1 MKFYEKLITLRKKA
15 LLSQE
20 QLAERLNVTRQTISK
35 WELGQSKP
43 DMDKLK
49 EISKLFEIDIETL
62 TNDEISLE
70 NVNNIN
76 NVKKEDKKNDS
87 GNRKIILYIVIVIFI
102 VSLVTLTYRVGTVIK
117 TKIDETKEEINKTKE
132 EAKKKQEEAEKRR
145 KEIEEKI
152 KEEQERQEQEQKERE
167 EELKK
172 DSFNSKFEFYQ
183 GTNGG
188 TAVGMEIDKIVE
200 NNKKNT
206 TKLIEVIFDGTSYGT
221 DAENIR
227 KIKNSLK
234 DFNGY
239 KLQQYEVSLDYDTN
253 GYVNK
258 VTIETK

>member
-1 MKFYEKLITLRKKA
+1 MKFYEKLILLRKKTM
-15 LLSQE
+15 LSQE

-43 DMDKLK
+43 DVDKLK
-49 EISKLFEIDIETL
+49 EISKLFEVDLETL
-62 TNDEISLE
+62 TNDEISLDNE
-70 NVNNIN
+70 KKIN
-76 NVKKEDKKNDS
+76 DIRKESKNDL

-102 VSLVTLTYRVGTVIK
+102 VSLVTLTYRVGTTIK
-117 TKIDETKEEINKTKE
+117 TKIDENKEEANKTKE
-132 EAKKKQEEAEKRR
+132 EIKRKQEEVEKHQ

-167 EELKK
+167 QEISKNN
-172 DSFNSKFEFYQ
+172 FNSTFEFYQ
-183 GTNGG
+183 GTTGG
-188 TAVGMEIDKIVE
+188 TATGMAIDKIVE

-206 TKLIEVIFDGTSYGT
+206 TQLIEVIFDNTTYGT

-227 KIKNSLK
+227 KIKNNLK

-239 KLQQYEVSLDYDTN
+239 KLQQYEISLDYDTN

>member
-1 MKFYEKLITLRKKA
+1 MKFYEKLIMLRKKA

-35 WELGQSKP
+35 WEQAQSKP

-62 TNDEISLE
+62 TNDEISIE
-70 NVNNIN
+70 NANDIN
-76 NVKKEDKKNDS
+76 NAKKEDKKKDS

-102 VSLVTLTYRVGTVIK
+102 VSLVTLTYRVGIVIK

-206 TKLIEVIFDGTSYGT
+206 TKLIEVIFDGNSYGT

>member
-1 MKFYEKLITLRKKA
+1 MKFYEKLILLRKKTM
-15 LLSQE
+15 LSQE

-43 DMDKLK
+43 DVDKLK
-49 EISKLFEIDIETL
+49 EISKLFEVDLETL
-62 TNDEISLE
+62 TNDEISLDNE
-70 NVNNIN
+70 
-76 NVKKEDKKNDS
+76 KKMYDIRKESKNDL

-102 VSLVTLTYRVGTVIK
+102 VSLVTLTYRVGTTIK
-117 TKIDETKEEINKTKE
+117 TKIDENKEEANKTKE
-132 EAKKKQEEAEKRR
+132 EIKRKQEEVEKRQ

-167 EELKK
+167 QEISKN
-172 DSFNSKFEFYQ
+172 SFNSTFEFYQ
-183 GTNGG
+183 GTKGG
-188 TAVGMEIDKIVE
+188 TATGMAIDKIVE

-206 TKLIEVIFDGTSYGT
+206 TQLIEVIFDNTTYGT

-227 KIKNSLK
+227 KIKNNLK

-239 KLQQYEVSLDYDTN
+239 KLQQYEISLDYDTN

>member
-70 NVNNIN
+70 NVNNVN
-76 NVKKEDKKNDS
+76 NAKKEDKKKDS

-206 TKLIEVIFDGTSYGT
+206 TKLIEVIFDANSYGT